1 MLSSARPLCP
11 DEDHEAQQADRF
23 ALEWSQAGL
32 PPLEPCFSPNPILP
46 LALSSWKKGLDFIV
60 EEEKIL

>member
-46 LALSSWKKGLDFIV
+46 LALSS
-60 EEEKIL
+60 